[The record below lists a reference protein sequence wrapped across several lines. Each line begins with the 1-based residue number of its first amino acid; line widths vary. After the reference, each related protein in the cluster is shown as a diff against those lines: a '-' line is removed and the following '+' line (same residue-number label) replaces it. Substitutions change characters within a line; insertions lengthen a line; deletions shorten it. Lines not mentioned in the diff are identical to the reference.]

1 MSVDRKD
8 YEIGHGKPPKHTRFQ
23 KGRSGNPKGRPKGR
37 RNFSKEVDE
46 VLTARVVVSE
56 HGRPRKVS
64 SRMATLMRLREK
76 ALKGDGRA
84 MDRLLDLATRH
95 ELASQAAHAER
106 VLTTTDEA
114 ILERFTQSLM
124 RQPADTLQDDNDVE

>member
-1 MSVDRKD
+1 MSGDQKD
-8 YEIGHGKPPKHTRFQ
+8 YEVGHGKPPQHTRFQ
-23 KGRSGNPKGRPKGR
+23 KGRSGNPKGRPRGR
-37 RNFSKEVDE
+37 RNFSKEIDE

-84 MDRLLDLATRH
+84 MDRLLELASQN
-95 ELASQAAHAER
+95 ELASQAVQAER
-106 VLTTTDEA
+106 LLSTTDEV
-114 ILERFTQSLM
+114 ILERYGQSLM
-124 RQPADTLQDDNDVE
+124 QQSTDTLQDDSDVE